1 MIIHFS
7 LQWDDVVCPLPE
19 RACGDEL
26 WQGPGGLLL
35 LLEAAFGMGG
45 HSPDNE
51 YLRIGQYRQVL
62 DNYLEQHPD
71 VFFRASFEADRFATT
86 IELLQRRDELLMSG
100 WDFTFQ
106 AEMPER
112 LKCLAAIEQS
122 IRQEVP
128 DFLPGMA
135 DRIHAVLETIG
146 KRRHPLSKIIVN
158 EPLDYLPLAYRRLL
172 NRLREDGVV
181 LESISP
187 IELSAEDTDLAF
199 LQRKLSGETIENRV
213 PKGDGSL
220 ILLRSKRDSDLAA
233 FTAKVISEN
242 ATFRPACLI
251 PDKSRLL
258 EDSLMREGLPAMGIV
273 SASAARP
280 TLQVLKLVTVFLW
293 NPIDPFKIMEFV
305 SLAVK
310 PLEEELAN
318 TIAALMAEMPG
329 MQSDA
334 WNYTV
339 GHYFEELETRAETD
353 SSIRTG
359 EIRRQYR
366 FWFERRR
373 YDIHQNVPVEEVIEI
388 FDYLYLWAHQSFES
402 GGSRNTSFIVLG
414 EQAKRIRDLLLALP
428 EKQLSHLELERVVRT
443 VYEPAP
449 ARLVEQERD
458 ALMYCHQ
465 PAALAAS
472 VDCLLWWNFAQ
483 REAVHFFSRW
493 YPAERNYLEK
503 QGIRLDTPQD
513 ENRLT
518 VWQRQ
523 RPFLL
528 ARRQLVLAIPE
539 TSEGQALMAHPLLG
553 DIEAAFGNLDAL
565 TYDADNFH
573 GAQLAAHFVLP
584 EKQTARSRRLGK
596 PKPFLEIASAH
607 RLQKRDEENF
617 SSLETLLYYPY
628 QWVFRHK
635 IKLRKSSILSI
646 VKPNTLMGNLSHRLF
661 ERLLKLDLET
671 FGKNELERWV
681 EKETAALLAK
691 EGAVLLLYG
700 MEPERAGF
708 VRKLK
713 YAAWSLVSLIRENG
727 WKVLHTEKPME
738 AGFMDIK
745 LNGRADVVLEK
756 DGQLAVLDLKWRGA
770 HYRELS
776 IRNEE
781 DLQLALY
788 AHLITDDDN
797 LAHTAYFI
805 IENGRMIARN
815 NEAFQNVP
823 AVVPGSDHVEV
834 HNRMMKLMKA
844 TYEWRMAQIAQGRIE
859 IRCAQTRL
867 DLEDAYGDTLM
878 DLLEMRQ
885 GDAVFDD
892 YRVLVNL
899 VE

>member
-1 MIIHFS
+1 MTIHFG
-7 LQWDDVVCPLPE
+7 LQWDDAVCPLPQQTTGGE
-19 RACGDEL
+19 S
-26 WQGPGGLLL
+26 WTGPTGLLHT
-35 LLEAAFGMGG
+35 LEAAFGMGG

-51 YLRIGQYRQVL
+51 YLRIGQFRQAL
-62 DNYLEQHPD
+62 TEHLEADPAA
-71 VFFRASFEADRFATT
+71 FFRASFEADQFATA
-86 IELLQRRDELLMSG
+86 IELLQRRDELLLSG
-100 WDFTFQ
+100 WNFEVHTGI
-106 AEMPER
+106 PER
-112 LKCLAAIEQS
+112 LACLAAIEQR
-122 IRQEVP
+122 IQEQS
-128 DFLPGMA
+128 DFLPGAA
-135 DRIHAVLETIG
+135 DRLQAVLAAIG
-146 KRRHPLSKIIVN
+146 KRRHQIVN
-158 EPLDYLPLAYRRLL
+158 IVLNEPFEYLPLAYRRLFTKL
-172 NRLREDGVV
+172 QENGVALQNKPAAPLPV
-181 LESISP
+181 GNS
-187 IELSAEDTDLAF
+187 DLAV
-199 LQRKLSGETIENRV
+199 LQRALSGQSDRRQ
-213 PKGDGSL
+213 PASGDGSL
-220 ILLRSKRDSDLAA
+220 ILLRGKRDSDLAA
-233 FTAKVISEN
+233 FTARFVQQN
-242 ATFRPACLI
+242 PAFRPACLI

-258 EDSLMREGLPAMGIV
+258 EDALIREGLPAMGIV

-293 NPIDPFKIMEFV
+293 NPIDPFKVMEFV

-318 TIAALMAEMPG
+318 AIASLMAEMPG
-329 MQSDA
+329 MLSDS
-334 WNYTV
+334 WNYTI
-339 GHYFEELETRAETD
+339 GRYFEELEARAEKD
-353 SSIRTG
+353 SSIRIG

-373 YDIHQNVPVEEVIEI
+373 YDIHQTVPIEEVIEM
-388 FDYLYLWAHQSFES
+388 FDYLHLWAHQNYDTGGNRNASFV
-402 GGSRNTSFIVLG
+402 VLG
-414 EQAKRIRDLLLALP
+414 EQAKRIRELLRALP
-428 EKQLSHLELERVVRT
+428 EKQLTHLELERVVRT

-458 ALMYCHQ
+458 ALAYCHL
-465 PAALAAS
+465 PAALAAP
-472 VDCLLWWNFAQ
+472 VDQLLWWNFTQ

-493 YPAERNYLEK
+493 YPAERDYFAGKNIL
-503 QGIRLDTPQD
+503 LDTPQD

-523 RPFLL
+523 QPFLM
-528 ARRQLVLAIPE
+528 AKHQLVLAIPE
-539 TSEGQALMAHPLLG
+539 SSEGQALMAHPLLG
-553 DIEAAFGNLDAL
+553 DVEATFGKLDPFIFDTDEFA
-565 TYDADNFH
+565 
-573 GAQLAAHFVLP
+573 GGPLAGLFVLP
-584 EKQTARSRRLGK
+584 QRQTARLRRLGK

-607 RLQKRDEENF
+607 RLQRRDEENF

-646 VKPNTLMGNLSHRLF
+646 VKPNTLMGNLAHRLF
-661 ERLLKLDLET
+661 ERLLKLKIET
-671 FGKNELERWV
+671 LDKNELERWV
-681 EKETAALLAK
+681 EKEIVGLLAK

-727 WKVLHTEKPME
+727 WKVLATEKPLE
-738 AGFMDIK
+738 AGFLGIQ

-770 HYRELS
+770 RYREQS

-788 AHLITDDDN
+788 AHLITNDDN
-797 LAHTAYFI
+797 QAHTAYFI
-805 IENGRMIARN
+805 IENGRMVARN
-815 NEAFQNVP
+815 NEAFRNVP
-823 AVVPGSDHVEV
+823 AVVPGSDHNEV
-834 HNRMMKLMKA
+834 HARMMKRMEA

-867 DLEDAYGDTLM
+867 DLEDVYGDTLFE
-878 DLLEMRQ
+878 LLEMKQ
-885 GDAVFDD
+885 EDAMFDD

>member
-1 MIIHFS
+1 MTIHFG
-7 LQWDDVVCPLPE
+7 LQWDDAVCPLPQH
-19 RACGDEL
+19 ATGDEA
-26 WQGPGGLLL
+26 WIGPSGLLH

-51 YLRIGQYRQVL
+51 YLRIGQYRQAL
-62 DNYLEQHPD
+62 TEHLEAD
-71 VFFRASFEADRFATT
+71 ATAFFRASFEADQFATT
-86 IELLQRRDELLMSG
+86 IELLQRRDELLQSG
-100 WDFTFQ
+100 WNFE
-106 AEMPER
+106 AHSGIPER
-112 LKCLAAIEQS
+112 LACLAAIEQR
-122 IRQEVP
+122 IQELP
-128 DFLPGMA
+128 DFLPGTA
-135 DRIHAVLETIG
+135 DRIQAVLNTIG
-146 KRRHPLSKIIVN
+146 KRRHPIAKLILN
-158 EPLDYLPLAYRRLL
+158 EPFDFLPLIYRRLL
-172 NRLREDGVV
+172 AKLQENGVA
-181 LESISP
+181 LESIQPPTFS
-187 IELSAEDTDLAF
+187 EEDTDLAV
-199 LQRKLSGETIENRV
+199 LQRALSGQSIERR
-213 PKGDGSL
+213 PARGDGSL
-220 ILLRSKRDSDLAA
+220 ILLRGKRDSDLAV
-233 FTAKVISEN
+233 FTAKLLQQN
-242 ATFRPACLI
+242 TAFRPACLI

-258 EDSLMREGLPAMGIV
+258 EDALMREGLPAMGIV

-293 NPIDPFKIMEFV
+293 NPIDPFKVMEFV

-318 TIAALMAEMPG
+318 AIAALMAEMPG
-329 MQSDA
+329 MLSDS
-334 WNYTV
+334 WNYTI
-339 GHYFEELETRAETD
+339 GRYFEDLETRAQAD
-353 SSIRTG
+353 SSIRVG

-373 YDIHQNVPVEEVIEI
+373 YDVHQTVPIEEVIEL
-388 FDYLYLWAHQSFES
+388 FDYLHLWAHQSFDA

-414 EQAKRIRDLLLALP
+414 EQAKRIRDLLRALP
-428 EKQLSHLELERVVRT
+428 EKQLTHLELERVVRT

-458 ALMYCHQ
+458 ALTYCHQ
-465 PAALAAS
+465 SAALAAP
-472 VDCLLWWNFAQ
+472 VEQLLWWNFTQ

-493 YPAERNYLEK
+493 YPVERDYLAT
-503 QGIRLDTPQD
+503 QHIRLDTPQD

-528 ARRQLVLAIPE
+528 AQRQLVLAIPE
-539 TSEGQALMAHPLLG
+539 SSEGQALMAHPLLG
-553 DIEAAFGNLDAL
+553 DIEATFGKLDAL
-565 TYDADNFH
+565 IFDTDAFK
-573 GAQLAAHFVLP
+573 GGPLANLFELP
-584 EKQTARSRRLGK
+584 QRQTARLRRLGK

-607 RLQKRDEENF
+607 RLQRRDEENF
-617 SSLETLLYYPY
+617 SSLENLLYYPY

-646 VKPNTLMGNLSHRLF
+646 VKPNTLMGNLAHRLF
-661 ERLLKLDLET
+661 ERLLKL
-671 FGKNELERWV
+671 ELDALVKHDIERWV
-681 EKETAALLAK
+681 EKEIVGLLAK

-700 MEPERAGF
+700 MEPERASF

-713 YAAWSLVSLIRENG
+713 YAAWCLVSLIRENG
-727 WKVLHTEKPME
+727 WKVLDTEKPLE
-738 AGFMDIK
+738 AAFLGIK

-770 HYRELS
+770 RYREQS

-788 AHLITDDDN
+788 AHLITNDDN
-797 LAHTAYFI
+797 RAHTAYFI

-815 NEAFQNVP
+815 NEAFRNVP

-834 HNRMMKLMKA
+834 HERMMKLMEA
-844 TYEWRMAQIAQGRIE
+844 TYEWRMAQIAQGKIE

-867 DLEDAYGDTLM
+867 DLEDVYGDALL
-878 DLLEMRQ
+878 DVLEMKKE
-885 GDAVFDD
+885 DAMFDD

>member
-1 MIIHFS
+1 MTIHFG
-7 LQWDDVVCPLPE
+7 LQWDDAVCPLPQQ
-19 RACGDEL
+19 ATGDEA
-26 WQGPGGLLL
+26 WIGPSGLLH

-45 HSPDNE
+45 HSSDNE
-51 YLRIGQYRQVL
+51 YLRIGQYRQAL
-62 DNYLEQHPD
+62 TEHLEAAATA
-71 VFFRASFEADRFATT
+71 FFKASFEADQFATA
-86 IELLQRRDELLMSG
+86 IELLQRRDELLQSG
-100 WDFTFQ
+100 WNFE
-106 AEMPER
+106 AHPGIPER
-112 LKCLAAIEQS
+112 LACLAAIEQR
-122 IRQEVP
+122 IQELS
-128 DFLPGMA
+128 DFLPGIA
-135 DRIHAVLETIG
+135 DRFKAVLTTIG
-146 KRRHPLSKIIVN
+146 KRRHAISKIVLN
-158 EPLDYLPLAYRRLL
+158 EPFDFLPLVYRRLL
-172 NRLREDGVV
+172 AKLQENGVT
-181 LESISP
+181 LESIQPAVVS
-187 IELSAEDTDLAF
+187 EEDTDLAV
-199 LQRKLSGETIENRV
+199 LQRALAGQSIERS
-213 PKGDGSL
+213 PARGDGSL
-220 ILLRSKRDSDLAA
+220 LLLRGKRDSDLAV
-233 FTAKVISEN
+233 FTAKLLRQN
-242 ATFRPACLI
+242 TAFWPACLI

-258 EDSLMREGLPAMGIV
+258 EDALMREGQPAMGIV

-293 NPIDPFKIMEFV
+293 NPINPFKVMEFV

-318 TIAALMAEMPG
+318 AIAALMAEMPG
-329 MQSDA
+329 MLSDS
-334 WNYTV
+334 WNYTI
-339 GHYFEELETRAETD
+339 GRYFEELENRAQAD
-353 SSIRTG
+353 SSIRIG

-373 YDIHQNVPVEEVIEI
+373 YDVHQTVPIEEVIEL
-388 FDYLYLWAHQSFES
+388 FDYLHLWAHQSFDA
-402 GGSRNTSFIVLG
+402 GGNRNTSFIVLG
-414 EQAKRIRDLLLALP
+414 EQAKRIRDLLRALP
-428 EKQLSHLELERVVRT
+428 EKQLTHLELERVVRT

-458 ALMYCHQ
+458 ALIYCHQ
-465 PAALAAS
+465 SAALAEP
-472 VDCLLWWNFAQ
+472 VEQLLWWNFTQ

-493 YPAERNYLEK
+493 YPVERDYLATK
-503 QGIRLDTPQD
+503 NIHLDTPQD

-528 ARRQLVLAIPE
+528 AQRQLVLAIPE
-539 TSEGQALMAHPLLG
+539 SSEGQALMAHPLLG
-553 DIEAAFGNLDAL
+553 DIEAAFGKLDPL
-565 TYDADNFH
+565 IFDTDTFK
-573 GAQLAAHFVLP
+573 GGPLASLFELP
-584 EKQTARSRRLGK
+584 QRQAARLRRLGK

-607 RLQKRDEENF
+607 RLQRRDEENF

-646 VKPNTLMGNLSHRLF
+646 VKPNTLMGNLAHRLF
-661 ERLLKLDLET
+661 ERLLKLEIEALS
-671 FGKNELERWV
+671 KSELERWV
-681 EKETAALLAK
+681 EKEIVGLLAK

-713 YAAWSLVSLIRENG
+713 YASWSLVSLIRENG
-727 WKVLHTEKPME
+727 WKVLATEKPLE
-738 AGFMDIK
+738 AGFLGIQ

-756 DGQLAVLDLKWRGA
+756 DGQLAVIDLKWRGA
-770 HYRELS
+770 RYREQS

-788 AHLITDDDN
+788 AHLITNDEN
-797 LAHTAYFI
+797 RAHTAYFI

-815 NEAFQNVP
+815 NEGFKNVP

-834 HNRMMKLMKA
+834 HERMMKLMEA

-859 IRCAQTRL
+859 IRCTQTRL
-867 DLEDAYGDTLM
+867 DLEDVYGDTLL
-878 DLLEMRQ
+878 DLLEMKQ
-885 GDAVFDD
+885 EDAMFDD

>member
-1 MIIHFS
+1 MIIHFG
-7 LQWDDVVCPLPE
+7 LQWDDAVCPLPQ
-19 RACGDEL
+19 CTTGDES
-26 WQGPGGLLL
+26 WTGPSGLLHV
-35 LLEAAFGMGG
+35 LEAAFGMGG

-51 YLRIGQYRQVL
+51 YLRIGQYRQAL
-62 DNYLEQHPD
+62 TEHLEADPD
-71 VFFRASFEADRFATT
+71 AFFRASFEADQFATA
-86 IELLQRRDELLMSG
+86 IELLQRRDELLQSG
-100 WDFTFQ
+100 WNFEVHKGT
-106 AEMPER
+106 PER
-112 LKCLAAIEQS
+112 LACIAALEQR
-122 IRQEVP
+122 IYELP
-128 DFLPGMA
+128 DFLPGTA
-135 DRIHAVLETIG
+135 DRLQAVSGVIG
-146 KRRHPLSKIIVN
+146 KRKHPISKIIIN
-158 EPLDYLPLAYRRLL
+158 EPFDFLPLAYRRILSKL
-172 NRLREDGVV
+172 QENGVAIEAIQQPVVSEDN
-181 LESISP
+181 S
-187 IELSAEDTDLAF
+187 DLAV
-199 LQRKLSGETIENRV
+199 LQRALSGQSKGKR
-213 PKGDGSL
+213 PARGDGSL
-220 ILLRSKRDSDLAA
+220 ILLRGKRDSDLAI
-233 FTAKVISEN
+233 FTAKLLQQN
-242 ATFRPACLI
+242 AAFRPACLI

-258 EDSLMREGLPAMGIV
+258 EDALMREGLPAMGIV

-293 NPIDPFKIMEFV
+293 NPINPFKVMEFV

-318 TIAALMAEMPG
+318 AIAALMAEMPG
-329 MQSDA
+329 MLSDS
-334 WNYTV
+334 WNYTI
-339 GHYFEELETRAETD
+339 GRYFEELENRAQAD
-353 SSIRTG
+353 SAIRVG

-373 YDIHQNVPVEEVIEI
+373 YDVHQTVPIEEVIEI
-388 FDYLYLWAHQSFES
+388 FDYLHLWAHQSFDA
-402 GGSRNTSFIVLG
+402 GGSRNTSLIVLG
-414 EQAKRIRDLLLALP
+414 EQAKRIRDLLRALP
-428 EKQLSHLELERVVRT
+428 EKQLTHLELERVVRT

-458 ALMYCHQ
+458 ALTFCHQ
-465 PAALAAS
+465 PAALAAP
-472 VDCLLWWNFAQ
+472 VEQLLWWNFAQ

-493 YPAERNYLEK
+493 YPAERNYLAAK
-503 QGIRLDTPQD
+503 NVPLDTPQD

-528 ARRQLVLAIPE
+528 AQRQLVLAIPE
-539 TSEGQALMAHPLLG
+539 SSEGQALMAHPLLG
-553 DIEAAFGNLDAL
+553 DIEAVFGNLDAFVFD
-565 TYDADNFH
+565 TDAFKGGFLEDI
-573 GAQLAAHFVLP
+573 FVLP
-584 EKQTARSRRLGK
+584 QRQAARLRRLGK

-607 RLQKRDEENF
+607 RLQRRDEENF

-646 VKPNTLMGNLSHRLF
+646 VKPTTLMGNLAHRLF
-661 ERLLKLDLET
+661 ERLLKLDLEAL
-671 FGKNELERWV
+671 GKHDIERWV
-681 EKETAALLAK
+681 EKEIVGLLAK

-713 YAAWSLVSLIRENG
+713 YAAWCLVSLIRENG
-727 WKVLHTEKPME
+727 WKVLATEKPLE
-738 AGFMDIK
+738 AGFLGIQ

-756 DGQLAVLDLKWRGA
+756 DGQLAVIDLKWRGA
-770 HYRELS
+770 RYREQS

-788 AHLITDDDN
+788 AHLITNDEN
-797 LAHTAYFI
+797 RAHTAYFI

-815 NEAFQNVP
+815 NEAFRNVP

-834 HNRMMKLMKA
+834 HERMMKLMEA

-867 DLEDAYGDTLM
+867 DLEDVYGDALL
-878 DLLEMRQ
+878 DLLEMKQ
-885 GDAVFDD
+885 EDAMFDD